1 MTPNLKKVQR
11 KLNVLLSQTKS
22 AIPCHLDTSEVVVCI
37 YGSVI
42 EYFYDVQRNEAE
54 TVVMKVV
61 SGIFFRYLHDTCIQ
75 YITIHKRIFLNKQ
88 EPCKF

>member
-1 MTPNLKKVQR
+1 MFPEKLKFA
-11 KLNVLLSQTKS
+11 KS

-42 EYFYDVQRNEAE
+42 EHFYDVQSNEAE

-61 SGIFFRYLHDTCIQ
+61 SGIFLDT
-75 YITIHKRIFLNKQ
+75 YTILVYNI
-88 EPCKF
+88 